1 MVSAEFSKFADIE
14 CSTLT
19 ASSFRIFYSSA
30 GVSSPPL
37 FLFLVMLPEAH
48 WNSHSR
54 ISGSRWLTTPSWI
67 SRSLRPCLSSF
78 SVHSCHLFLIS
89 YASVKSLLVL
99 SFFVSIFAR
108 NIPLVSPIFLKKSLV
123 FPILLFS
130 SISLHCSFKNFLS
143 LLAILYNSAF
153 SWAYLFLSPLL
164 FTFLLSSAVY
174 KGFSDQ
180 VLLVKKK

>member
-1 MVSAEFSKFADIE
+1 
-14 CSTLT
+14 
-19 ASSFRIFYSSA
+19 
-30 GVSSPPL
+30 
-37 FLFLVMLPEAH
+37 MLPKAH

-54 ISGSRWLTTPSWI
+54 ILGSRWLTTPSWI
-67 SRSLRPCLSSF
+67 SRSLRPCLYSF

-99 SFFVSIFAR
+99 SFFKDNFCMSIFAW
-108 NIPLVSPIFLKKSLV
+108 NIPLASPIFLKKSLV
-123 FPILLFS
+123 FTILLFS

-143 LLAILYNSAF
+143 LFAILYNSAF

-164 FTFLLSSAVY
+164 FTFLLSLAVY